1 MEKQT
6 FHIEGMTCA
15 TCQATV
21 QRAVAQVPGVKQVTV
36 NLITHVM
43 QVEYASTLKT
53 QRVVKEVQEAG
64 YGATLISKENA
75 DQFRKQQKITRSLM
89 KKRLYLSLALL
100 IPLLYVSMGM
110 LINLPIPEIFM
121 TTVGNLST
129 QWVLFL
135 PVLILNRRYFSV
147 GFKRLI
153 KFDPN
158 MDSLVAIGTGA
169 AFLYGIYIT
178 IVSFYGF
185 FNNQI
190 ELSMTW
196 MNQLYLESAATI
208 LTLVTLGKYLEE
220 ISKQKTLGALE
231 KLIDL
236 KPKKAWKKTDQGYV
250 ETLVTNLLIKDMV
263 LVKPGELI
271 PVDGVIIHGETMV
284 DQASITGES
293 LPVQKNKGDKVIA
306 ATLNQFGSI
315 EVEVRF
321 LGEDSTIAK
330 IIRLVEEASQTKAP
344 LAKLADQISRI
355 FVPIVFLIAFGS
367 FILWMLL
374 GESFEFALQIM
385 IAVLVISCP
394 CALGLATPVTMMVGT
409 GKGAELGILMKSA
422 EAMEKLNQM
431 DTIVF
436 DKTGTITE
444 GKPRVVDLILT
455 SKHSESD
462 VKKIAASIEQ
472 YSEHPLAKA
481 IVSFYGSSPLL
492 GITDFVY
499 IPGMG
504 VRAKVNGVTFRIS
517 KLLTIPAQLTTV
529 LDQGKT
535 IIEMRE
541 ENNLIAY
548 FVIADTVKPTSIE
561 AISLLKGMGKKLVM
575 LTGDLKA
582 VADRIAKDVGLTEVI
597 AEVLPQDKDAAIQQL
612 QKRGRKVAMIGDGIN
627 DAPALMRADVGV
639 AIGAGTDIAIDA
651 ADVVLLQSDL
661 RQVVTAIHL
670 SQQVVI
676 NMKTNLF
683 WAFIY
688 NLIAIPL
695 AAGLLY
701 PFYGWLFNPM
711 IAALA
716 MAFSSVS
723 VVLNALRLRRFQS
736 NIVR

>member
-1 MEKQT
+1 
-6 FHIEGMTCA
+6 
-15 TCQATV
+15 
-21 QRAVAQVPGVKQVTV
+21 
-36 NLITHVM
+36 
-43 QVEYASTLKT
+43 
-53 QRVVKEVQEAG
+53 
-64 YGATLISKENA
+64 
-75 DQFRKQQKITRSLM
+75 
-89 KKRLYLSLALL
+89 
-100 IPLLYVSMGM
+100 
-110 LINLPIPEIFM
+110 
-121 TTVGNLST
+121 
-129 QWVLFL
+129 
-135 PVLILNRRYFSV
+135 
-147 GFKRLI
+147 
-153 KFDPN
+153 
-158 MDSLVAIGTGA
+158 
-169 AFLYGIYIT
+169 
-178 IVSFYGF
+178 
-185 FNNQI
+185 
-190 ELSMTW
+190 MTW

-250 ETLVTNLLIKDMV
+250 ETLVTNLLIKDIV

-455 SKHSESD
+455 SKQLESD

-612 QKRGRKVAMIGDGIN
+612 QKQGRKVAMIGDGIN

-670 SQQVVI
+670 SKQVVI

-701 PFYGWLFNPM
+701 PFYGWLLNPM